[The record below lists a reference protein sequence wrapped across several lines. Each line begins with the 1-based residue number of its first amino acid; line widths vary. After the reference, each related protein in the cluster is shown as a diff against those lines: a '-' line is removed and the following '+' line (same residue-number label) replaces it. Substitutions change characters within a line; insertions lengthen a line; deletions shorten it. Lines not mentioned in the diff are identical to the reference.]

1 MTGELIMK
9 MKSSELLTKKDLMK
23 TYWRSYTMEWAWNY
37 ERQSN
42 LGYMYAIMPALR
54 KIYKDDD
61 VKFKKALKRHLEFF
75 NITPWLSTF
84 PLGISIAM
92 EEQNALK
99 DDFDEESIN
108 NIKIA
113 LMGPLSGIGDSFF
126 WGTLRVIATGIGTS
140 LAMQGNILGPILFLI
155 TFNVPAILARYYG
168 MYIGYNIGASFIEKV
183 QKTGLMDKLT
193 YGASVLGLGVVGA
206 MVATL
211 VTINMPMKIG
221 SGDDAQTVQKIF
233 DGIVPGIL
241 PLLFTLFIFWLDKRG
256 WKSQYILLLIAA
268 IGILGAWSGLL
279 G

>member
-1 MTGELIMK
+1 MK

-84 PLGISIAM
+84 PLGISITM
-92 EEQNALK
+92 EEQNALN

>member
-1 MTGELIMK
+1 MK
-9 MKSSELLTKKDLMK
+9 MKNSELLTKKDLMK

-54 KIYKDDD
+54 KVYKDDD
-61 VKFKKALKRHLEFF
+61 VKFQRALKRHLEFF

-92 EEQNALK
+92 EEQNALN
-99 DDFDEESIN
+99 DDFDENSIN

-168 MYIGYNIGASFIEKV
+168 MFVGYNIGASFIDKV

-221 SGDDAQTVQKIF
+221 SGDDAQTIQKIF

-241 PLLFTLFIFWLDKRG
+241 PLLFTLFIFWLDRRG
-256 WKSQYILLLIAA
+256 WKSQYILLLIAT
-268 IGILGAWSGLL
+268 IGIFGAWSGLL